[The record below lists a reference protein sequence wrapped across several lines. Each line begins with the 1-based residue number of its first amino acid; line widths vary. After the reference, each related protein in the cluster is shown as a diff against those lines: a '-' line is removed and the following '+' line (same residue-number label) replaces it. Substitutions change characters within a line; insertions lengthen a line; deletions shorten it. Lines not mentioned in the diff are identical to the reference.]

1 MATLSS
7 TPPTPA
13 EIGSLVAHAVETYN
27 DPARRDEY
35 LDLHHPAVVAYGI
48 APDPV
53 GFDGVR
59 AMYESIW
66 AGMPDARIQIE
77 DFLIDMDRLAL
88 RFVVTGTHTG
98 PLLGV
103 PPTGRDIRLDG
114 QTVAIVRDGKILE
127 RRTTA
132 DLLGVLIQMGAL
144 PPPGM

>member
-1 MATLSS
+1 
-7 TPPTPA
+7 
-13 EIGSLVAHAVETYN
+13 
-27 DPARRDEY
+27 
-35 LDLHHPAVVAYGI
+35 
-48 APDPV
+48 
-53 GFDGVR
+53 
-59 AMYESIW
+59 MYESIW

-98 PLLGV
+98 PLLGM